1 MAGMI
6 TQVEFRGDVLWGFEQ
21 VDGVYIALK
30 PIAEAM
36 GIQWNAQRERINRDP
51 ILSEGTRIIRVPF
64 GRGGAQD
71 TTCLRLDLINGWLFT
86 IDSNRIK
93 DESIRLRVLDYQREC
108 YGVLSQHFLG
118 LRNEQMFSE
127 ESVGSDLGSQ
137 TELGNKS
144 RLVEIANRISGPR
157 AACELWHQLGLPSVP
172 SFGPRVADVPAGVV
186 MEAEDQLR
194 SFIEDGCRLDP
205 KHTMTARAMF
215 LAYKDWAHAEG
226 HPILS
231 ETTFGRT
238 MLHLSQDYNFQ
249 KIKARIVTYRGLR
262 VKEVG

>member
-1 MAGMI
+1 MATKI
-6 TQVEFRGDVLWGFEQ
+6 VPVEFQGDTLWGFEQ
-21 VDGVYIALK
+21 SDGVFIALK
-30 PIAEAM
+30 PMVEAI
-36 GIQWNAQRERINRDP
+36 GLDWSAQYRRVNRDP
-51 ILSEGTRIIRVPF
+51 ILKEGIAIMATPL
-64 GRGGAQD
+64 GRGGDQKAI
-71 TTCLRLDLINGWLFT
+71 CLRLDLINGWLFT

-157 AACELWHQLGLPSVP
+157 AACELWHQLGLPTVP

-215 LAYKDWAHAEG
+215 LAYKDWAHTEG
-226 HPILS
+226 HPIIS
-231 ETTFGRT
+231 ETAFGRA
-238 MLHLSQDYNFQ
+238 MLHLSQDYNFL